1 MGQDLRDGKE
11 EGENIPG
18 LGLAWAKVL
27 GRERSFMGGPES
39 GGLTRQG
46 WEFVLRSCMRDGYV
60 KVGLAYRAS
69 RKTEQ
74 GLGVDS

>member
-1 MGQDLRDGKE
+1 MGQDLRDGQE

-27 GRERSFMGGPES
+27 GRERSFMDGPES

-46 WEFVLRSCMRDGYV
+46 WEVCSQELWERWMFKGRSCLQGFQKDGT
-60 KVGLAYRAS
+60 RTWS
-69 RKTEQ
+69 
-74 GLGVDS
+74 

>member
-1 MGQDLRDGKE
+1 
-11 EGENIPG
+11 
-18 LGLAWAKVL
+18 
-27 GRERSFMGGPES
+27 MGGPES